1 MAPNLLLVSVIGMS
15 HLVASHLDVMT
26 EFTAKTWRA
35 HRNLL
40 ERLKGYEKIYETKL
54 TDGEKTTHGRGRTRE
69 ESMREAE
76 RIWLEQFDND

>member
-1 MAPNLLLVSVIGMS
+1 MS
-15 HLVASHLDVMT
+15 RRISRHLDAMT
-26 EFTAKTWRA
+26 ELTAKTRRA

-69 ESMREAE
+69 ESVREAE
-76 RIWLEQFDND
+76 RNCLKEFNND